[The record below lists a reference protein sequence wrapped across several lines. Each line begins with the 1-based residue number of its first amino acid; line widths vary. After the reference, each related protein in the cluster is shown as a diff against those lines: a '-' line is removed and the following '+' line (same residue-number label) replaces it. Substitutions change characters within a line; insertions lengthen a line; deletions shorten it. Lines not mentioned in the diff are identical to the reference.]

1 LTDCNGYWK
10 INNSILNEEEYKQI
24 INNLINSYLNTK
36 KTIDI
41 RLLWDTL
48 KIEIREITSVYCR
61 NKAKSTRENL
71 RNLEKDLEFE
81 IKLKD
86 GLQYDDEN
94 LDKDIDDLEHK
105 ISKIYENKAKV
116 RSREKWVEL
125 GEKNNSYSLALEKKR
140 QTKKSIN
147 KFKDENGDIICE
159 QTELIKE
166 IKRYYEQLY
175 S

>member
-1 LTDCNGYWK
+1 MKFNPGLTEKGNGYWK
-10 INNSILNEEEYKQI
+10 INNSILNEEEYKKI
-24 INNLINSYLNTK
+24 INNLIDSYLNTK

-41 RLLWDTL
+41 RLLWDIL
-48 KIEIREITSVYCR
+48 KIEIREISSVYCR

-71 RNLEKDLEFE
+71 RNLEKDLEFK

-105 ISKIYENKAKV
+105 ISKIYENKAKGAQV

-125 GEKNNSYSLALEKKR
+125 GEKNNSYFLGLEKKR
-140 QTKKSIN
+140 DKLKN
-147 KFKDENGDIICE
+147 
-159 QTELIKE
+159 L
-166 IKRYYEQLY
+166 
-175 S
+175 